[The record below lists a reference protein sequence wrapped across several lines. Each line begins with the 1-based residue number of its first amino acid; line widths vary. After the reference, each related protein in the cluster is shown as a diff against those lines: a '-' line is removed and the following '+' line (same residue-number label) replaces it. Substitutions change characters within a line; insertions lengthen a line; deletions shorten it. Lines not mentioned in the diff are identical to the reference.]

1 MTVPSIADVLRGL
14 MLDHMNGKFTLKE
27 ALSLA
32 YDEGHEDATAL
43 YYDPERH
50 G

>member
-14 MLDHMNGKFTLKE
+14 MLDHMNGNLTLKE
-27 ALSLA
+27 ALSRA

-43 YYDPERH
+43 YYDQERH